1 MVAGLYVGMENASWR
16 GATMAMVNTIT
27 DKVKFCAEYGI
38 PITEDQWPVHHFP
51 DSIFADRG
59 EFKGYKAEQLN
70 RSFGIRI
77 EIAPPYRADLKGI
90 IEQFFRVTNRRIKPF
105 IPGSVTKEGLK
116 RGERDYRLDATL
128 TLKEFT
134 KIIIRSVLLHNNSHW
149 INKYKP
155 DADII
160 ANDVQLIPKHLWS
173 WGIRNRSGQ
182 LKYFSEDYVKLQLM
196 ERKKGSITKMGIHF
210 ERDVYYNCERAEKEG
225 WYQDAAF
232 GSKEVSLAYD
242 PRSMNQI
249 YLLTNDGFEVCYLLD
264 HYETYS
270 DISYEE
276 FQVMKDIQEINKRK
290 GEKERTEE
298 NYNYENAILDEINKS
313 VKRSKEETENPNKTE
328 KIKHIRENRR
338 DEKEEN
344 RKNEAFILEEVQD
357 MKSTN
362 NSKNISKSEIEVKK
376 VEDDNEGLSP
386 ELDFLQQLQKE
397 LFSKDAY

>member
-1 MVAGLYVGMENASWR
+1 
-16 GATMAMVNTIT
+16 
-27 DKVKFCAEYGI
+27 
-38 PITEDQWPVHHFP
+38 
-51 DSIFADRG
+51 
-59 EFKGYKAEQLN
+59 
-70 RSFGIRI
+70 
-77 EIAPPYRADLKGI
+77 
-90 IEQFFRVTNRRIKPF
+90 
-105 IPGSVTKEGLK
+105 
-116 RGERDYRLDATL
+116 
-128 TLKEFT
+128 
-134 KIIIRSVLLHNNSHW
+134 
-149 INKYKP
+149 
-155 DADII
+155 
-160 ANDVQLIPKHLWS
+160 
-173 WGIRNRSGQ
+173 
-182 LKYFSEDYVKLQLM
+182 M